1 MMNAG
6 RVFMSYALLAE
17 FLKLPKGAEIR
28 GIRQVDFRP
37 YLFEMLIEHPDLPEV
52 EEGTMP
58 PKVEITWQ
66 YSAEK
71 GWLFDSWS
79 EK

>member
-1 MMNAG
+1 MK
-6 RVFMSYALLAE
+6 VLALPE
-17 FLKLPKGAEIR
+17 GAQIR
-28 GIRQVDFRP
+28 GLLIDLEFPDSFGVV
-37 YLFEMLIEHPDLPEV
+37 IEHPDLPEV